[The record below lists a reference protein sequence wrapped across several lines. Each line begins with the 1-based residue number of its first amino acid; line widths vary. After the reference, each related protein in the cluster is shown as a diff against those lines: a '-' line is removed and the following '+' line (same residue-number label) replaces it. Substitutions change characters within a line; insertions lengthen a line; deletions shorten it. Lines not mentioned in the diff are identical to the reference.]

1 MANKRTLKRQINY
14 VCSEL
19 FAECVAMSMYNA
31 KANDEDVKAL
41 LASILVIHNDFI
53 KRVSH
58 QEPGMNPGLF
68 YKDLIGNF
76 NKQVSEVI
84 DQISNAD

>member
-1 MANKRTLKRQINY
+1 MANKRTIKRHINY
-14 VCSEL
+14 VCGEL

-31 KANDEDVKAL
+31 KVSEEDLKAM

-58 QEPGMNPGLF
+58 PEPGMKPSLF
-68 YKDLIGNF
+68 YKNLINNF
-76 NKQVSEVI
+76 NKQVTEVI

>member
-1 MANKRTLKRQINY
+1 MANKRNLKHQINY

-19 FAECVAMSMYNA
+19 FAECVAMSVYNN
-31 KANDEDVKAL
+31 KVSDEDTKAL
-41 LASILVIHNDFI
+41 LASILLIHNDYI

-58 QEPGMNPGLF
+58 QEPGMKPRMF
-68 YKDLIGNF
+68 YKNLIGSF
-76 NKQVSEVI
+76 NKQVSEVV